1 MSTLIYIL
9 IGIVILGLLISKKI
23 KKSAGFPILK
33 VRIGTIDGCKYDVNF
48 KIIHSETKE
57 IEYVRMVLN
66 FTAKILF
73 IIGKE
78 NENISDDIMYF
89 LKKISE
95 TDMKPK
101 DIERYI
107 PSNISIHEG
116 IPDKKIIEGV
126 LYFKDMKTR
135 NILTKLPISW
145 FDHQLSNSVIVLTK
159 VTVDILDDYHR
170 EHLKKSLR
178 YMVEEYEKG
187 VNPKEVK
194 NMTTLPNLAFL
205 SNIFNS

>member
-1 MSTLIYIL
+1 M
-9 IGIVILGLLISKKI
+9 ILGLFINRKI
-23 KKSAGFPILK
+23 KKSAGYPILK
-33 VRIGTIDGCKYDVNF
+33 VRIGTIDGFKYDVNF
-48 KIIHSETKE
+48 NIIHSETKK

-78 NENISDDIMYF
+78 NENISDDIIYF
-89 LKKISE
+89 IKKVSE

-101 DIERYI
+101 DIEKFI
-107 PSNISIHEG
+107 PSGISIQDG
-116 IPDKKIIEGV
+116 MPNKKIIEGV
-126 LYFKDMKTR
+126 LYFKDTRTR

-145 FDHQLSNSVIVLTK
+145 FEHQLSNSVIVLIK

-178 YMVEEYEKG
+178 YMADSYEKG

-205 SNIFNS
+205 SSIFNS